1 MCVYGVSLN
10 VRIILAWN
18 LRDSVIPFEVGT
30 VIIFFFFFDEQLCYI
45 MLKI

>member
-30 VIIFFFFFDEQLCYI
+30 VIIFFFFDEQLCYI

>member
-30 VIIFFFFFDEQLCYI
+30 VIIFFFFDKQLCYI
-45 MLKI
+45 MLKF

>member
-18 LRDSVIPFEVGT
+18 LRDSIIPFEVGT
-30 VIIFFFFFDEQLCYI
+30 VIIFFFLMNNYVILC
-45 MLKI
+45 

>member
-18 LRDSVIPFEVGT
+18 LRDSVIPFEGT
-30 VIIFFFFFDEQLCYI
+30 VIIFFFFDEQLCYI